1 MFRMF
6 LRTQWRII
14 RNRKIYYFV
23 NVLGLSLGIASSLLI
38 MLWIVDEHSYE
49 KMHANAGKI
58 NQLYKEYSMGDELQV
73 NSSLPMPLAATL
85 ESDFPEISS
94 TVRVVRYRSFV
105 RTGDEVYNE
114 DNICVADPGYF
125 QLFTFPFIQGDPA
138 SALDEPNS
146 LVLTEEKAEKYF
158 GKEDPMG
165 KTLLFDGQMVF
176 TVRGVMKNI
185 TSNTE
190 LDFDMVIPFETIYP
204 PGCPDDSW
212 YNHFVEIYI
221 YLESAPVR
229 DSLNARLTSHLQHY
243 MEEDTDTKL
252 LAQPIRDRYLNN
264 PESKTPRRH
273 YVRIF
278 TIIAVLVL
286 LIACINFI
294 NVSTFV
300 SLNRS
305 REIGIRK
312 INGGGRKKLVL
323 QYYGETLHQTLVAF
337 LVAMVLV
344 EVIRP
349 QFNQL
354 TGKNIVI
361 PYLEPWFLLGCFGIL
376 LVTTLVAG
384 TYPALL
390 ISAFR
395 PIDAFQGRISSG
407 KGQARFRTGLLVLQ
421 FVISVGLIISSLT
434 ILRQLGYMLNKDLGF
449 DQENLVYLSLK
460 DVHQKNFDVFREK
473 VCTHNQIL
481 NMCRSSFL
489 PTSVWGIIRGLDW
502 EGKTGDQVSAF
513 SFISSDYD
521 LVRTLGLE
529 VISGRDF
536 DRDFPADSDKVLIN
550 EEAARFMGFTDPVGK
565 AFEGDSSRI
574 EIIGMFRD
582 FHGLPLTEPIE
593 PMLICMWP
601 EMYFYALLRLG
612 PGNPRDALDHLEK
625 VWKELYPG
633 IPVEY
638 NFMDQRIENQYRSES
653 RLGRLSGT
661 FAILAILITCIG
673 LFATAGHSAK
683 KREREMAVR
692 KAMGASTGSLV
703 RYFVLDYMKW
713 VLIANAVAWPVSWLL
728 MHRWLENFAYR
739 ASLSPA
745 IFVLAVLISAGIA
758 MLTIAWHA
766 FSSSRTNPANVLKW
780 E

>member
-14 RNRKIYYFV
+14 RSRKIYYFI

-58 NQLYKEYSMGDELQV
+58 HQVYKQYSMGDVLQV
-73 NSSLPMPLAATL
+73 NGSLPMPLAATL
-85 ESDFPEISS
+85 ESDFPEISRA
-94 TVRVVRYRSFV
+94 VRVVRHRSFV
-105 RTGDEVYNE
+105 RSGDEVYNE
-114 DNICVADPGYF
+114 ENICGADPAYF
-125 QLFTFPFIQGDPA
+125 ELFTFPFVQGDPA
-138 SALDEPNS
+138 SALDEPYS
-146 LVLTEEKAEKYF
+146 LVLTEEKARKYF
-158 GKEDPMG
+158 GEEDPMG
-165 KTLLFDGQMVF
+165 KTLLFDGETVY

-190 LDFDMVIPFETIYP
+190 FDFDMVIPFESIYP

-212 YNHFVEIYI
+212 YNHFTETYI
-221 YLESAPVR
+221 YMDNAPAG
-229 DSLNARLTSHLQHY
+229 DSLNARLTRHFRSFL
-243 MEEDTDTKL
+243 EEDTGVTL
-252 LAQPIRDRYLNN
+252 ITQPIRDRYLDN
-264 PESKTPRRH
+264 PEAKTPRRH

-305 REIGIRK
+305 REIGVRK

-323 QYYGETLHQTLVAF
+323 QFYGETLHQTLVAF
-337 LVAMVLV
+337 LVAMAMV

-354 TGKNIVI
+354 TGKSIVI
-361 PYLEPWFLLGCFGIL
+361 PYLEPWFLLGCFGL
-376 LVTTLVAG
+376 LLITTLVAG

-407 KGQARFRTGLLVLQ
+407 KGQARFRTGLLIFQ
-421 FVISVGLIISSLT
+421 FVISVGLIITSLT
-434 ILRQLGYMLNKDLGF
+434 IFNQLGYMLDKDLGF
-449 DQENLVYLSLK
+449 EQENLVYLSLE
-460 DVHQKNFDVFREK
+460 DAHQKNFDVFREQASTHSQ
-473 VCTHNQIL
+473 VLEMCCT
-481 NMCRSSFL
+481 SSL
-489 PTSVWGIIRGLDW
+489 PTSVWNIIRGFEW
-502 EGKTGDQVSAF
+502 EGKTGEQVSAF
-513 SFISSDYD
+513 SFMSGDYD
-521 LVRTLGLE
+521 LIRTLGLE

-536 DRDFPADSDKVLIN
+536 DRDFPADSDKVLVN
-550 EEAARFMGFTDPVGK
+550 EEAARLMGFADPVGQ
-565 AFEGDSSRI
+565 AFVADSSKI

-601 EMYFYALLRLG
+601 EMFRYALVRLG
-612 PGNPRDALDHLEK
+612 PGNPGDALDHLEK
-625 VWKELYPG
+625 VWKELYRD
-633 IPVEY
+633 IPFEY

-653 RLGRLSGT
+653 RMGRLAGT
-661 FAILAILITCIG
+661 FTILAILISCIG

-683 KREREMAVR
+683 KREREIAVR

-703 RYFVLDYMKW
+703 GHFILDYMKW
-713 VLIANAVAWPVSWLL
+713 VLVANALAWPVSWFL

-739 ASLSPA
+739 ASQGPG
-745 IFVLAVLISAGIA
+745 IFALAALISAGIA
-758 MLTIAWHA
+758 VLTIAWHA
-766 FSSSRTNPANVLKW
+766 FSSSSANPANVLKW